1 MSVAIDVAVPSAP
14 PPAGPGEAARGRDA
28 GTRGDAVGRETE
40 CSHVS
45 AFFASREGRDT
56 LAPLA
61 RCCVERAEVPRAA
74 AMACLDCAALC
85 SRAEARAHAAGT
97 RGTDR
102 GEDLDANENSGRDC
116 VGVFVDVRVAEL
128 FCATCDARAY
138 NRDFDRAVLGA
149 RAFLETRER
158 DVDARESSALETA
171 AADDDDE
178 SKRVAK
184 RCRGAAPAE
193 PGRRDENAAPTSSA
207 AERSEEPHSTLESK
221 PKTIDDAELVAMR
234 AADLTRVDAL
244 GVPRGVRGVVNLGNT
259 CFMSTVLH
267 ATLRSPT
274 VGGFFLRDGHV
285 RELCR
290 RDERGYVSAR
300 AEQPPSGLPCLAC
313 ELDGLVCAMHG
324 GDSKP
329 VVPAAFLHSWWRH
342 APEHLRGQGQ
352 HDAHEFFLGL
362 VSAAHADLARGAAR
376 DGDGRRDQTPGL
388 DKGLDS
394 VLESGRVCR
403 ESATRGDENVSSALK
418 KSLASDDDEQ
428 TCACPMHRAFLGTL
442 RSDVA
447 CGACGHVSTKTD
459 PTVGLSLDVPPDG
472 SNQSGV
478 NQKTRVTLEECLS
491 RFTRPE
497 RLCDADSPDSRV
509 GLGFACAR
517 CGDRAAAKTKQ
528 MSLSRAPPTLVM
540 HLKRFRR
547 GAKID
552 RHVAFPFSL
561 DVAPYAASAAER
573 ARCAFGDRVDGERAE
588 KNIRSAYELFAVVV
602 HSGGMESG
610 HYICYVKCQ
619 NAWFRCDDHMVSRA
633 DPVVVAAAQAY
644 LLFYHAV

>member
-1 MSVAIDVAVPSAP
+1 MSGAIDVAVPSAP
-14 PPAGPGEAARGRDA
+14 PPAGPGEAARGLDA

-40 CSHVS
+40 CSHVH

-97 RGTDR
+97 GGTDR
-102 GEDLDANENSGRDC
+102 GENLEPNPNRTSACR
-116 VGVFVDVRVAEL
+116 GVFVDVRVAEL
-128 FCATCDARAY
+128 FCAPCDARAY

-149 RAFLETRER
+149 RDVLRGRENG
-158 DVDARESSALETA
+158 ALGKPTA
-171 AADDDDE
+171 ADAATTAPTDDDE
-178 SKRVAK
+178 SAKSREAK
-184 RCRGAAPAE
+184 RWRGAHRASA
-193 PGRRDENAAPTSSA
+193 ENASSDEKEEDA
-207 AERSEEPHSTLESK
+207 SLLLPLRDSELKS
-221 PKTIDDAELVAMR
+221 MR
-234 AADLTRVDAL
+234 AAELARVDAL
-244 GVPRGVRGVVNLGNT
+244 GVPRGVRGVANLGNT
-259 CFMSTVLH
+259 CFMSAVLH

-274 VGGFFLRDGHV
+274 VGGFFLRDGHA

-290 RDERGYVSAR
+290 AR
-300 AEQPPSGLPCLAC
+300 AKGSEPFEPFAGGASEPASRPCLAC
-313 ELDGLVCAMHG
+313 ELDGLTSALYG

-329 VVPAAFLHSWWRH
+329 VVPATFLHSWWRQ

-362 VSAAHADLARGAAR
+362 VSAAHADLVAGARGGAGAGDAPAR
-376 DGDGRRDQTPGL
+376 GGRRDETDETGKKH
-388 DKGLDS
+388 DDS
-394 VLESGRVCR
+394 DSRCP
-403 ESATRGDENVSSALK
+403 
-418 KSLASDDDEQ
+418 
-428 TCACPMHRAFLGTL
+428 CPMHRAFAGTL

-447 CGACGHVSTKTD
+447 CGACGHVSTVTD
-459 PTVGLSLDVPPDG
+459 PTVGLSLDVPATPAG
-472 SNQSGV
+472 A
-478 NQKTRVTLEECLS
+478 VTLEECLR
-491 RFTRPE
+491 RFVRPE
-497 RLCDADSPDSRV
+497 RLCDADAGSSS
-509 GLGFACAR
+509 GAFACAR

-528 MSLSRAPPTLVM
+528 MSLSRAPPTLAL

-552 RHVAFPFSL
+552 RHVAFPFAL
-561 DVAPYAASAAER
+561 DVAPYASSAAER
-573 ARCAFGDRVDGERAE
+573 ARVAFGDRARNDRLRAAPDADEDEPSARTAKPRETAATRERR
-588 KNIRSAYELFAVVV
+588 NVRSAYELFAVVV

-610 HYICYVKCQ
+610 HYVCYVKCQ

>member
-1 MSVAIDVAVPSAP
+1 MSGAIDVAVPTAP
-14 PPAGPGEAARGRDA
+14 SPAGPGEVSRGRDA
-28 GTRGDAVGRETE
+28 GTPE

-85 SRAEARAHAAGT
+85 SRAEARAHAAGAG
-97 RGTDR
+97 GTDR
-102 GEDLDANENSGRDC
+102 GENLEPNPNRTSACR
-116 VGVFVDVRVAEL
+116 GVFVDVRVAEL
-128 FCATCDARAY
+128 FCAPCDARAY

-149 RAFLETRER
+149 R
-158 DVDARESSALETA
+158 DVLRGRGNGALGKPTA
-171 AADDDDE
+171 ADAATTAPTDDDE
-178 SKRVAK
+178 SAKSREAK
-184 RCRGAAPAE
+184 RWRGAHRASA
-193 PGRRDENAAPTSSA
+193 ENASSDEKEEDA
-207 AERSEEPHSTLESK
+207 SLLLPLRDSELKS
-221 PKTIDDAELVAMR
+221 MR
-234 AADLTRVDAL
+234 AAELARVDAL
-244 GVPRGVRGVVNLGNT
+244 GVPRGVRGVANLGNT
-259 CFMSTVLH
+259 CFMSAVLH

-285 RELCR
+285 RELC
-290 RDERGYVSAR
+290 ACR
-300 AEQPPSGLPCLAC
+300 APGATSCLAC
-313 ELDGLVCAMHG
+313 ELDGFASALYG
-324 GDSKP
+324 GDSAP
-329 VVPAAFLHSWWRH
+329 VVPAAFLRAWWHR

-362 VSAAHADLARGAAR
+362 VGAAHADLARGAAR
-376 DGDGRRDQTPGL
+376 SGDAAPATDAVHAQSGNSRETLETLGAAREGARGAHD
-388 DKGLDS
+388 DS
-394 VLESGRVCR
+394 RCP
-403 ESATRGDENVSSALK
+403 
-418 KSLASDDDEQ
+418 
-428 TCACPMHRAFLGTL
+428 CPMHRAFAGTL

-447 CGACGHVSTKTD
+447 CGACGHVSTVTD
-459 PTVGLSLDVPPDG
+459 PTVGLSLDVPGPGPAGADDDVLLAG
-472 SNQSGV
+472 SG
-478 NQKTRVTLEECLS
+478 KTRVTLEACLR
-491 RFTRPE
+491 RFARPE
-497 RLCDADSPDSRV
+497 RLCGA
-509 GLGFACAR
+509 GEGGAGGGAFECAR

-552 RHVAFPFSL
+552 RHVAFPFAL
-561 DVAPYAASAAER
+561 DVAPYASSAAER
-573 ARCAFGDRVDGERAE
+573 TRLAFGDRSRRRVDGRESAKEERLNDSPVDDE
-588 KNIRSAYELFAVVV
+588 KSGASDPPNPRSAYALFAVVV

-619 NAWFRCDDHMVSRA
+619 DAWFRCDDHRVSRA

>member
-1 MSVAIDVAVPSAP
+1 MSGAIDVAVPTAP
-14 PPAGPGEAARGRDA
+14 SPAGPGEVSRGRDA

-61 RCCVERAEVPRAA
+61 RCCVERAEAPRAA

-97 RGTDR
+97 GGTDR
-102 GEDLDANENSGRDC
+102 GENLEPNPNRKSACR
-116 VGVFVDVRVAEL
+116 GVFVDVRVAEL
-128 FCATCDARAY
+128 FCAPCDARVY

-149 RAFLETRER
+149 RGVLRGGENGALVKPTTA
-158 DVDARESSALETA
+158 DAATTA
-171 AADDDDE
+171 PTNDDE
-178 SKRVAK
+178 SAKSREAK
-184 RCRGAAPAE
+184 RWRGA
-193 PGRRDENAAPTSSA
+193 RRASAENASSDEKEEDA
-207 AERSEEPHSTLESK
+207 SLLLPLRDSELKS
-221 PKTIDDAELVAMR
+221 MR
-234 AADLTRVDAL
+234 AAELARVDAL
-244 GVPRGVRGVVNLGNT
+244 GVPRGVRGVANLGNT
-259 CFMSTVLH
+259 CFMSAVLH

-285 RELCR
+285 RELCACAC
-290 RDERGYVSAR
+290 GAPGATS
-300 AEQPPSGLPCLAC
+300 CLAC
-313 ELDGLVCAMHG
+313 ELDGFASALYS
-324 GDSKP
+324 GDSAP
-329 VVPAAFLHSWWRH
+329 VVPAAFLRAWWHR

-362 VSAAHADLARGAAR
+362 VGAAHADLARGAAR
-376 DGDGRRDQTPGL
+376 GPATDAAPATDATHAQSGNSRETLETLETLGAAREGARGARD
-388 DKGLDS
+388 DS
-394 VLESGRVCR
+394 RCP
-403 ESATRGDENVSSALK
+403 
-418 KSLASDDDEQ
+418 
-428 TCACPMHRAFLGTL
+428 CPMHRAFAGTL
-442 RSDVA
+442 RSDVT
-447 CGACGHVSTKTD
+447 CGACGHVSTVTD
-459 PTVGLSLDVPPDG
+459 PTVGLSLDVPG
-472 SNQSGV
+472 SEPAGADDDVLLAGSG
-478 NQKTRVTLEECLS
+478 KTARVTLEACLR
-491 RFTRPE
+491 RFARPE
-497 RLCDADSPDSRV
+497 RLCGAGDAGS
-509 GLGFACAR
+509 GGGAFECAR

-552 RHVAFPFSL
+552 RHVAFPFAL
-561 DVAPYAASAAER
+561 DVAPYASSAAER
-573 ARCAFGDRVDGERAE
+573 ARLAFGDRSRRRVEGEERLNDSHVDDE
-588 KNIRSAYELFAVVV
+588 KNGASDPPNPRSAYALFAVVV

-619 NAWFRCDDHMVSRA
+619 DAWFRCDDHRVSRA

>member
-1 MSVAIDVAVPSAP
+1 
-14 PPAGPGEAARGRDA
+14 
-28 GTRGDAVGRETE
+28 
-40 CSHVS
+40 
-45 AFFASREGRDT
+45 
-56 LAPLA
+56 
-61 RCCVERAEVPRAA
+61 
-74 AMACLDCAALC
+74 
-85 SRAEARAHAAGT
+85 
-97 RGTDR
+97 
-102 GEDLDANENSGRDC
+102 
-116 VGVFVDVRVAEL
+116 
-128 FCATCDARAY
+128 
-138 NRDFDRAVLGA
+138 
-149 RAFLETRER
+149 
-158 DVDARESSALETA
+158 
-171 AADDDDE
+171 
-178 SKRVAK
+178 
-184 RCRGAAPAE
+184 
-193 PGRRDENAAPTSSA
+193 
-207 AERSEEPHSTLESK
+207 
-221 PKTIDDAELVAMR
+221 MR

-290 RDERGYVSAR
+290 RDEHSRSVSAR
-300 AEQPPSGLPCLAC
+300 AEKEQPPGSGLPCLAC
-313 ELDGLVCAMHG
+313 ELDSLVCAMYG

-352 HDAHEFFLGL
+352 HDAHEFVLGL

-376 DGDGRRDQTPGL
+376 DGETRRDETPGL
-388 DKGLDS
+388 DSGLDS
-394 VLESGRVCR
+394 GGARAE
-403 ESATRGDENVSSALK
+403 ATGGDETVGDEQK
-418 KSLASDDDEQ
+418 KILSGDDDSR
-428 TCACPMHRAFLGTL
+428 CACPMHRAFAGTL

-447 CGACGHVSTKTD
+447 CGACGHVSTKSD

-472 SNQSGV
+472 PGPGGFGR
-478 NQKTRVTLEECLS
+478 NQKTRVTLEECLR
-491 RFTRPE
+491 RFVRPE
-497 RLCDADSPDSRV
+497 RLCEDSSI
-509 GLGFACAR
+509 GFACAR

-561 DVAPYAASAAER
+561 DVSPYAASAAER
-573 ARCAFGDRVDGERAE
+573 ARVAFGDRVERRARGGPEEPEERTSDRSSAEDEKERALARVGDV
-588 KNIRSAYELFAVVV
+588 NADVNVRSAYELFAVVV

-619 NAWFRCDDHMVSRA
+619 NAWFRCDDHRVSRA

>member
-1 MSVAIDVAVPSAP
+1 
-14 PPAGPGEAARGRDA
+14 
-28 GTRGDAVGRETE
+28 
-40 CSHVS
+40 
-45 AFFASREGRDT
+45 
-56 LAPLA
+56 
-61 RCCVERAEVPRAA
+61 
-74 AMACLDCAALC
+74 
-85 SRAEARAHAAGT
+85 
-97 RGTDR
+97 
-102 GEDLDANENSGRDC
+102 
-116 VGVFVDVRVAEL
+116 
-128 FCATCDARAY
+128 
-138 NRDFDRAVLGA
+138 
-149 RAFLETRER
+149 
-158 DVDARESSALETA
+158 
-171 AADDDDE
+171 
-178 SKRVAK
+178 
-184 RCRGAAPAE
+184 
-193 PGRRDENAAPTSSA
+193 
-207 AERSEEPHSTLESK
+207 
-221 PKTIDDAELVAMR
+221 MR

-290 RDERGYVSAR
+290 RDERGVSAR

-313 ELDGLVCAMHG
+313 ELDGLVCAMFC

-394 VLESGRVCR
+394 GPEPGRVCR

-418 KSLASDDDEQ
+418 KSLAGDDDEQ

-472 SNQSGV
+472 LNQSGLH
-478 NQKTRVTLEECLS
+478 QKTRVTLEECLS

-497 RLCDADSPDSRV
+497 RLCDADSPDSKI
-509 GLGFACAR
+509 GLGFECAR

-619 NAWFRCDDHMVSRA
+619 NAWFRCDDHRVSRA

>member
-1 MSVAIDVAVPSAP
+1 MSGAIDVAVPTAP
-14 PPAGPGEAARGRDA
+14 SPAGPGEVSRGREA
-28 GTRGDAVGRETE
+28 GTPE

-97 RGTDR
+97 GGTDR
-102 GEDLDANENSGRDC
+102 GENLEPNPNRTSACR
-116 VGVFVDVRVAEL
+116 GVFVDVRVAEL
-128 FCATCDARAY
+128 FCAPCDARAY

-149 RAFLETRER
+149 RDVLRGRENG
-158 DVDARESSALETA
+158 ALGKPTA
-171 AADDDDE
+171 ADAATTAPTDDDE
-178 SKRVAK
+178 SAKSREAK
-184 RCRGAAPAE
+184 RWRGAHRASA
-193 PGRRDENAAPTSSA
+193 ENASSDEKEEDA
-207 AERSEEPHSTLESK
+207 SLLLPLRDSELKS
-221 PKTIDDAELVAMR
+221 MR
-234 AADLTRVDAL
+234 AAELARVDAL
-244 GVPRGVRGVVNLGNT
+244 GVPRGVRGVANLGNT
-259 CFMSTVLH
+259 CFMSAVLH

-285 RELCR
+285 RELCAC
-290 RDERGYVSAR
+290 GAPGATS
-300 AEQPPSGLPCLAC
+300 CLAC
-313 ELDGLVCAMHG
+313 ELDGFASALYG
-324 GDSKP
+324 GDSAP
-329 VVPAAFLHSWWRH
+329 VVPAAFLRAWWHR

-362 VSAAHADLARGAAR
+362 VGAAHADLARGAAR
-376 DGDGRRDQTPGL
+376 SGDAAPATDAVHAQSGNSRETLETLGAAREEARGARD
-388 DKGLDS
+388 DS
-394 VLESGRVCR
+394 RCP
-403 ESATRGDENVSSALK
+403 
-418 KSLASDDDEQ
+418 
-428 TCACPMHRAFLGTL
+428 CPMHRAFAGTL

-447 CGACGHVSTKTD
+447 CGACGHVSTVTD
-459 PTVGLSLDVPPDG
+459 PTVGLSLDVPGPGPAGADDDVLLAG
-472 SNQSGV
+472 EGFPRE
-478 NQKTRVTLEECLS
+478 TRVTLEACLR
-491 RFTRPE
+491 RFARPE
-497 RLCDADSPDSRV
+497 RLCVA
-509 GLGFACAR
+509 GEGGAGGGAFECAR

-552 RHVAFPFSL
+552 RHVAFPFAL
-561 DVAPYAASAAER
+561 DVAPYASSAAER
-573 ARCAFGDRVDGERAE
+573 ARLKFGDRSRRVREDSVKEGSLNDDSPVDDE
-588 KNIRSAYELFAVVV
+588 KNGSAASDPPNPPNPRSAYALFAVVV

-610 HYICYVKCQ
+610 HYVCYVKCQ
-619 NAWFRCDDHMVSRA
+619 DAWFRCDDHRVSRA